1 MESDFD
7 RKAAELIAR
16 GYRFDARVYRFVA
29 EAVTYTVSRCDT
41 HRHVSAQ
48 ELLTGVRQMAVER
61 FGKMAGRVMEKWG
74 LKLDDDVGEVVYL
87 LIGVGLLGESDEDS
101 PDDFKS
107 GNPLFPELPS
117 PRRGHRK
124 SVKLPFID

>member
-1 MESDFD
+1 MELDFD
-7 RKAAELIAR
+7 RKAAELVAR

-29 EAVTYTVSRCDT
+29 EAVTYTVARCDT

-48 ELLTGVRQMAVER
+48 ELLAGVRQMAVER
-61 FGKMAGRVMEKWG
+61 FGKMACRVMEKWG

-87 LIGVGLLGESDEDS
+87 LIGVGLLGESEEDS

-107 GNPLFPELPS
+107 GNDLFPELPS

-124 SVKLPFID
+124 PGKLPFID